1 MISTKMPCDIY
12 PKHIQ
17 YRQRM
22 TLRISAFASK
32 RFPQDQILAA
42 HLDDEVL
49 PTWTTF
55 LHHNTAQI
63 EQWLKHWKL
72 RSILLQYWQSF
83 WHELWEHHAVRNISI
98 LNAKTSTSTF
108 SRVYYFSCRSC
119 PNVFDIALSST
130 VAYWVHVVSCLGS
143 PEVVSGRCAVGKCV

>member
-22 TLRISAFASK
+22 PLRISAFAPK

-63 EQWLKHWKL
+63 EQWLKRWKL
-72 RSILLQYWQSF
+72 RGILLEYWQSSLQ
-83 WHELWEHHAVRNISI
+83 ELWEHHAVREHLYSQRHINKHVDVFKGLLLLLQIISQH
-98 LNAKTSTSTF
+98 L
-108 SRVYYFSCRSC
+108 
-119 PNVFDIALSST
+119 
-130 VAYWVHVVSCLGS
+130 
-143 PEVVSGRCAVGKCV
+143 